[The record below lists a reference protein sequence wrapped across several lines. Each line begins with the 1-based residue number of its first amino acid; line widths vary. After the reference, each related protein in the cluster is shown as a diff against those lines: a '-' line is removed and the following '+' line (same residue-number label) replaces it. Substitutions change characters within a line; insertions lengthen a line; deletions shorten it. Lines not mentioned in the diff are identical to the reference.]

1 MSKHIPRSKQ
11 DVVTSLVEQLEA
23 RPVVG
28 ILDIQGIPSGQL
40 NTMRRGL
47 RGTAQIV
54 VAKKT
59 LMRRAFTSAKAKAGD
74 VGQLEDHLT
83 GQPAFI
89 SSDLNPFKLFQR
101 LEATKSKAPAR
112 GGETAEE
119 DIVIRA
125 GDTPFKP
132 GPIVGEL
139 QKVGIPA
146 AIESQKVVVRKDK
159 VLVKAGDVITPSIAA
174 VLTKFEIYPVEV
186 GLNLNALVEEGL
198 VYTPS
203 ILAVDVDQIL
213 GEVRAGAASSFNLA
227 VYAAYPNEVTI
238 RPILAVA
245 NQKALSLA
253 VNAGVV
259 NAQTVKLMVARAHG
273 QMLSVASR
281 LGDAVDEELKAALQ
295 GQAAMAAT
303 PAAPAGG
310 APAGDRKEEK
320 KEEPEVSEEEAAGGL
335 SSLFG

>member
-1 MSKHIPRSKQ
+1 MSKHIPQRKQ
-11 DVVTSLVEQLEA
+11 DVVSQLVQELER

-28 ILDIQGIPSGQL
+28 ILDIRGIPSGQL

-47 RGTAQIV
+47 RGTAQIT

-59 LMRRAFTSAKAKAGD
+59 LMRRAFAEAKAKAGEL
-74 VGQLEDHLT
+74 GQLDGHLT

-89 SSDLNPFKLFQR
+89 SSELNPFKLFQR

-112 GGETAEE
+112 GGEVATE
-119 DIVIRA
+119 DLVIRA

-159 VLVKAGDVITPSIAA
+159 VLVKAGEVITPPIAA
-174 VLTKFEIYPVEV
+174 VLTKFEIFPVEV
-186 GLNLNALVEEGL
+186 GLNLNALVEDGL

-203 ILAVDVDQIL
+203 ILAVDVDQIM
-213 GEVRAGAASSFNLA
+213 GDVRRGATSSFNLA
-227 VYAAYPNEVTI
+227 VYAAYPNEVTM

-245 NQKALSLA
+245 NQKAMNLA

-259 NAQTVKLMVARAHG
+259 NAQTVKVMMARAHG

-281 LGDAVDEELKAALQ
+281 LGDAVDDELKAALQ
-295 GQAAMAAT
+295 GQAAA
-303 PAAPAGG
+303 AAPAG
-310 APAGDRKEEK
+310 PATGGKDEEK
-320 KEEPEVSEEEAAGGL
+320 AEKKEKEEPEVSEDEAASGL
-335 SSLFG
+335 SGLFG

>member
-1 MSKHIPRSKQ
+1 
-11 DVVTSLVEQLEA
+11 
-23 RPVVG
+23 
-28 ILDIQGIPSGQL
+28 
-40 NTMRRGL
+40 
-47 RGTAQIV
+47 

-59 LMRRAFTSAKAKAGD
+59 LMRRAFSSAKAKAGNI
-74 VGQLEDHLT
+74 GQLDSHLT

-112 GGETAEE
+112 GGEVASE
-119 DIVIRA
+119 DLIIRA

-139 QKVGIPA
+139 QKAGIPA

-159 VLVKAGDVITPSIAA
+159 VLVKAGEVITPTVAA
-174 VLTKFEIYPVEV
+174 VLTKFEIFPVEI
-186 GLNLNALVEEGL
+186 GLNLNALIEDGL

-203 ILAVDVDQIL
+203 ILAVYVDKILADV
-213 GEVRAGAASSFNLA
+213 RRGAASSFNLA

-245 NQKALSLA
+245 NQKAMNLA
-253 VNAGVV
+253 VNAGVT
-259 NAQTVKLMVARAHG
+259 NSKTVKVLVARAHG

-281 LGDAVDEELKAALQ
+281 LGDAVDEELKAALK
-295 GQAAMAAT
+295 GHAA
-303 PAAPAGG
+303 AAPGPSAG
-310 APAGDRKEEK
+310 ASAAKEPKKEEEK
-320 KEEPEVSEEEAAGGL
+320 KEAAVSEDEAASGL

>member
-1 MSKHIPRSKQ
+1 MSKHIPERKT
-11 DVVTSLVEQLEA
+11 DVVAYLVAELEK

-28 ILDIQGIPSGQL
+28 ILDIRGIPSGQF
-40 NTMRRGL
+40 NAMRRGL
-47 RGTAQIV
+47 RGTAQIT

-59 LMRRAFTSAKAKAGD
+59 LMRRAFGSAKAQAGD
-74 VGQLEDHLT
+74 VGQLEGHMT

-112 GGETAEE
+112 GGEVATE
-119 DIVIRA
+119 DLVIKA

-146 AIESQKVVVRKDK
+146 AIQSQKVVVRKDK
-159 VLVKAGDVITPSIAA
+159 VLVKAGEVITQPIAA
-174 VLTKFEIYPVEV
+174 VLTKFEIFPVEV
-186 GLNLNALVEEGL
+186 GLNLNALVEQGL

-203 ILAVDVDQIL
+203 VLAVDVDAIL
-213 GEVRAGAASSFNLA
+213 GDVRRGASSSFNLA

-245 NQKALSLA
+245 NQSAVRLA
-253 VNAGVV
+253 VSAGVV
-259 NAQTVKLMVARAHG
+259 NATTVKIMVSRAHG
-273 QMLSVASR
+273 QMLSLALR
-281 LGDAVDEELKAALQ
+281 LADGLDDDLKAAVQ
-295 GQAAMAAT
+295 GTAEAVHRPGVDAQAPET
-303 PAAPAGG
+303 EKG
-310 APAGDRKEEK
+310 EEK
-320 KEEPEVSEEEAAGGL
+320 KEPDVSQDEAASGL